1 MNLFKSVLLDLP
13 NHLSDTIYL
22 WDSQIGQKGRIMG
35 ELIGYARVS
44 SKGQNIA
51 PQIDALTRA
60 GVSNEHLYQD
70 KASGTK
76 RDGRTE
82 LEALLSRGVR
92 RGDKLVITRLDRL
105 ARSMRDLQNIAHALK
120 EKEVDLFVTEQAI
133 DTSTPEGRL
142 FFNML
147 GSIAE
152 FETELRKARQREGI
166 DAALAKGDESPFKGR
181 PATID
186 ADKVASL
193 RQQGKTPTAIAKEL
207 GIARSSVYRYLEK
220 VEG

>member
-1 MNLFKSVLLDLP
+1 
-13 NHLSDTIYL
+13 
-22 WDSQIGQKGRIMG
+22 MG

-44 SKGQNIA
+44 SKGQNIT

-60 GVSNEHLYQD
+60 GVKPYHLYKE

-76 RDGRTE
+76 RDGRVE
-82 LEALLSRGVR
+82 LDALLSRGVR

-105 ARSMRDLQNIAHALK
+105 ARSMRDLQNIAHMLK
-120 EKEVDLFVTEQAI
+120 EKEVDLVVTEQAI
-133 DTSTPEGRL
+133 DTSTAEGRL

-166 DAALAKGDESPFKGR
+166 DAALAKGPNSPFKGR

-186 ADKVASL
+186 ADQVAAL
-193 RQQGKTPTAIAKEL
+193 RQQGMSPTAIAKAL
-207 GIARSSVYRYLEK
+207 GIARSSVYRYLES
-220 VEG
+220 VEE

>member
-1 MNLFKSVLLDLP
+1 
-13 NHLSDTIYL
+13 
-22 WDSQIGQKGRIMG
+22 MG

-44 SKGQNIA
+44 SRGQNIG

-60 GVSNEHLYQD
+60 GVAAEHLYQEN
-70 KASGTK
+70 ASGTK
-76 RDGRTE
+76 RVGRVE
-82 LEALLSRGVR
+82 LEALLNRGIR

-105 ARSMRDLQNIAHALK
+105 ARSMRDLQNIAHTLK
-120 EKEVDLFVTEQAI
+120 EKEVDLVVTEQAI

-166 DAALAKGDESPFKGR
+166 DAAKAKGAESPFKGR

-186 ADKVASL
+186 AEHVRTMRESGMKPS
-193 RQQGKTPTAIAKEL
+193 AISREL
-207 GIARSSVYRYLEK
+207 GIARSSVYRCLRQ
-220 VEG
+220 VND